1 MPDLIERRHER
12 TRAAI
17 ADAAVALFA
26 QQGFA
31 ETTMDQVAE
40 AAGVSRRTAYRH
52 FPSKDDL
59 VYEQPHR
66 WLVHFDEV
74 LAEEVADE
82 SPRDRCRR
90 GLLAVARL
98 IEANADSIIPA
109 FNVMRSTPSLRG
121 YNGRTED
128 DWFARYTEI
137 LSSGG
142 DIDPQTMVEVATVA
156 GSLVGT
162 TKGLVGVWAATY
174 PALDME
180 QIARAALEQLDPIWP
195 NWLRRPLT

>member
-1 MPDLIERRHER
+1 MPHLIERRHQR

-26 QQGFA
+26 ANGFT
-31 ETTMDQVAE
+31 ETTMDEVAE

-59 VYEQPHR
+59 VFEQPRR
-66 WLVHFDEV
+66 WLVHFD
-74 LAEEVADE
+74 AAIGEEIDGE
-82 SPRDRCRR
+82 SPKDRCRR

-98 IEANADSIIPA
+98 IEDNAKSIIPA
-109 FNVMRSTPSLRG
+109 YEVMLSTPSLRG

-128 DWFARYTEI
+128 AWFERYLELFSPTVE
-137 LSSGG
+137 LSPA
-142 DIDPQTMVEVATVA
+142 DMVEVATVA

-162 TKGLVGVWAATY
+162 TKALVGLWALTY
-174 PALDME
+174 PESDMRE
-180 QIARAALEQLDPIWP
+180 LTSAALTQLDPIWP
-195 NWLRRPLT
+195 RRLR

>member
-26 QQGFA
+26 AHGFT
-31 ETTMDQVAE
+31 ETTMDEVAE

-59 VYEQPHR
+59 VFEQPRR
-66 WLVHFDEV
+66 WLVHFD
-74 LAEEVADE
+74 ATIGEEIEGE

-98 IEANADSIIPA
+98 IEDNATSIIPA
-109 FNVMRSTPSLRG
+109 YQVMLSTPSLRG

-128 DWFARYTEI
+128 AWFDRYIELFSPTGNV
-137 LSSGG
+137 S
-142 DIDPQTMVEVATVA
+142 PAAMVEVATVA

-162 TKGLVGVWAATY
+162 TKALVGVWALTH
-174 PALDME
+174 PASNME
-180 QIARAALEQLDPIWP
+180 ELTSAALAQLDPIWP
-195 NWLRRPLT
+195 SRLR